1 MVSTHLLTFV
11 CALAVWSG
19 VNTTQ
24 PKSSSDRMSP
34 DELFVACGLD
44 GVMAR
49 DAFDAAIACTETR
62 GIFGGVLAI
71 ADMTEPSTAK
81 RLYLI
86 DLDQQ
91 RLVLKTWVAHGRNS
105 GDLRCTSVSDA
116 LGSLQTSKGLYRVGA
131 EIISPKHGAAL
142 MLHGLDP
149 AWNGHA
155 EAREIIMHGA
165 DYVGQDFI
173 NAHGRLGR
181 SFGCPA
187 VSKEM
192 MPRMIDLLA
201 NGGHLFVYFR

>member
-11 CALAVWSG
+11 CALTFWSG
-19 VNTTQ
+19 ASTTQ
-24 PKSSSDRMSP
+24 PKLSSDRLSS

-49 DAFDAAIACTETR
+49 DAFDAAIACTGNHGIR
-62 GIFGGVLAI
+62 GGMLAI

-81 RLYLI
+81 RLYVI

-91 RLVLKTWVAHGRNS
+91 RLVLTTWVAHGRNS

-116 LGSLQTSKGLYRVGA
+116 IGSLQTSKGLYRVGA

-149 AWNGHA
+149 TWNGHA

-165 DYVGQDFI
+165 DYVGLDFI

-187 VSKEM
+187 VSAEM